1 MKSNKGIFYLI
12 ALVVIGVCIYGYI
25 GFSVYGFLESDTD
38 GNASIYNYEE
48 DYSSASSSSY
58 SYSDYEEKEEG
69 PNHPS
74 WCFGSWRIQ
83 IDDVNVMI
91 ATIYNSEV
99 SIQIMH
105 GFSLA
110 DKEILKN
117 WTVENGVL
125 YMYNGSNK
133 YGGYSF
139 SVDERNKTLY
149 HNGRAMQKH

>member
-1 MKSNKGIFYLI
+1 MKLNNGTFELIVLAVIGIF
-12 ALVVIGVCIYGYI
+12 IYGYI
-25 GFSVYGFLESDTD
+25 GISVYGYINSEE
-38 GNASIYNYEE
+38 NYN
-48 DYSSASSSSY
+48 DDSSSSNY
-58 SYSDYEEKEEG
+58 SFSDYEEEIEEK